1 MQDFHRE
8 YLAFLSIQKE
18 GLHRISNPE
27 SSSNFKG
34 KEFALNSAVIIESR
48 FPRARHF
55 PESDWRLHGA
65 PLTSAAAKHK
75 TEQRRTLS
83 SESQCILTD
92 AGILIAT

>member
-27 SSSNFKG
+27 SSSNFKF

-55 PESDWRLHGA
+55 PESTGAYTERRWLLRLLSIKLSGGELY
-65 PLTSAAAKHK
+65 PLKASA
-75 TEQRRTLS
+75 S
-83 SESQCILTD
+83 
-92 AGILIAT
+92 